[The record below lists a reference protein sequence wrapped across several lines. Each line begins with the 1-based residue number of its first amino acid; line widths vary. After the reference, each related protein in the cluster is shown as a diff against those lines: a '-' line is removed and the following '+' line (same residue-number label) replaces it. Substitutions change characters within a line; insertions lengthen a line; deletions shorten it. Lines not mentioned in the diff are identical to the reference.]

1 MRYLIA
7 TLMTCLLLNAPAVP
21 ALESDNSQPA
31 TIEADEVEF
40 DFRNGTRTYKGDVVV
55 VQGTL
60 RITGEKLV
68 VKYGEQEDQIE
79 SATSWGHPATFKQ
92 RPEGKDEDV
101 YGEGNEIVLDEIE
114 NTLTLIENAV
124 MTQAGNTARGKTIV
138 YDMATDKM
146 TVKGMARQ
154 QQADTEGAGDDETKA
169 TDDGRARVTISPTE
183 QQSAGSG
190 ASTGAAG
197 GGAGSSESGHE
208 PDEASGAEQG
218 AE

>member
-1 MRYLIA
+1 MRYLTV
-7 TLMTCLLLNAPAVP
+7 TLMTCLLLSTPAAL

-60 RITGEKLV
+60 RITGDKLV

-79 SATSWGHPATFKQ
+79 TATSWGNPATFKQ
-92 RPEGKDEDV
+92 RPEGKTEDV
-101 YGEGNEIVLDEIE
+101 YGEGNEIILDEIE
-114 NTLTLIENAV
+114 DTLTLIENAV

-138 YDMATDKM
+138 YDITTDKM

-154 QQADTEGAGDDETKA
+154 QQADTGDTGSET
-169 TDDGRARVTISPTE
+169 TEDGRARVTISPTE

-190 ASTGAAG
+190 ASTGAAEG
-197 GGAGSSESGHE
+197 DAGSSEPVQESK
-208 PDEASGAEQG
+208 DASGAEQG

>member
-1 MRYLIA
+1 
-7 TLMTCLLLNAPAVP
+7 MTCSILNAPLVH
-21 ALESDNSQPA
+21 ALESDTNQPA

-68 VKYGEQEDQIE
+68 IRYAEGEEEQIE
-79 SATSWGHPATFKQ
+79 TATSWGSPATFKQ
-92 RPEGKDEDV
+92 RPEGKEQDV
-101 YGEGNEIVLDEIE
+101 YGEGDEIVLNEIE

-124 MTQAGNTARGKTIV
+124 MTQAGNTAKGSTIV

-146 TVKGMARQ
+146 TVKGMERQ
-154 QQADTEGAGDDETKA
+154 QQQAEGSDEEAGSG
-169 TDDGRARVTISPTE
+169 DGRARVVITPQE
-183 QQSAGSG
+183 Q
-190 ASTGAAG
+190 T
-197 GGAGSSESGHE
+197 SS
-208 PDEASGAEQG
+208 ASGAASGEESGDTESTGESGSSDAGQG

>member
-1 MRYLIA
+1 MRYLTV
-7 TLMTCLLLNAPAVP
+7 TLMTSLLLSAPAAL

-40 DFRNGTRTYKGDVVV
+40 DFRTGTRTYKGDVVV

-68 VKYGEQEDQIE
+68 VQYGEQEDQIE
-79 SATSWGHPATFKQ
+79 SATSWGNPATFKQ
-92 RPEGKDEDV
+92 RPEGKDDDV
-101 YGEGNEIVLDEIE
+101 YGEGNEIILDEIE

-154 QQADTEGAGDDETKA
+154 QQADTEGAETE
-169 TDDGRARVTISPTE
+169 TTDGRARVTISPTE
-183 QQSAGSG
+183 QQSAGAG
-190 ASTGAAG
+190 ASTGAAES
-197 GGAGSSESGHE
+197 AESEQE
-208 PDEASGAEQG
+208 VKDASGAKQG
-218 AE
+218 TE